1 MANRPTKNPKEPKDP
16 VLVEISKG
24 TLEELLKSKGLAIG
38 KNVRVIKALEISPGS
53 VIAKQYD
60 R

>member
-1 MANRPTKNPKEPKDP
+1 MSDAKNPKEPLNP
-16 VLVEISKG
+16 VMVEISKD
-24 TLEELLKSKGLAIG
+24 TLEKLLSEKIVEIG
-38 KNVRVIKALEISPGS
+38 KNFRVIKTLEIHPGS

>member
-1 MANRPTKNPKEPKDP
+1 MNEDPIESNASSEPAP
-16 VLVEISKG
+16 EISKEQ
-24 TLEELLKSKGLAIG
+24 LEELLKSKG
-38 KNVRVIKALEISPGS
+38 KNLREIKTLEINPGS

>member
-1 MANRPTKNPKEPKDP
+1 MAKAKRKKGPRKA
-16 VLVEISKG
+16 VLVEISKPALEKLLRQA
-24 TLEELLKSKGLAIG
+24 TLEVG
-38 KNVRVIKALEISPGS
+38 KNVRVIKALEISPGA

>member
-1 MANRPTKNPKEPKDP
+1 MADYKNPKEPQNP
-16 VLVEISKG
+16 VMVEISKE
-24 TLEELLKSKGLAIG
+24 TLEKLLNDKIVEVGQ
-38 KNVRVIKALEISPGS
+38 NFRVIKTLEIHPGS